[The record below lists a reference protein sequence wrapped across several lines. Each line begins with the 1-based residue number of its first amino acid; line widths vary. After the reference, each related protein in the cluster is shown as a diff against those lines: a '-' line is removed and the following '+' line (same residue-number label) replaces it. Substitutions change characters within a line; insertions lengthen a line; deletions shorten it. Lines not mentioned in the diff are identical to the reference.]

1 MKKARRLTL
10 REKKLTPY
18 SWELDLNDCVA
29 SEVIGQGGFGVVYRY
44 ENSDPLEN
52 VKFITLIITE
62 VYTKVKKSP

>member
-1 MKKARRLTL
+1 
-10 REKKLTPY
+10 
-18 SWELDLNDCVA
+18 LNDCVA

-62 VYTKVKKSP
+62 VHTKVKKSP